1 MFKDPMYTKE
11 KYWIKLWENCMAV
24 KRTHLADLRLVRIK
38 HDHRVISVHLLENTY
53 QCNVEKYTSLT
64 VCILH
69 LIE

>member
-1 MFKDPMYTKE
+1 
-11 KYWIKLWENCMAV
+11 MAV
-24 KRTHLADLRLVRIK
+24 KRTHLTDLRLVRIK